1 MKKILFF
8 LFVLLPMMASA
19 YSGDVNIDGI
29 TYYVIT
35 ESNWASVK
43 GLEDKTLKTVTI
55 PATITVGTEVC
66 KVREIGEH
74 AFYSTDIECVNIG
87 SNVTTIGAEAFRNSQ
102 LTSITLSDQHQKI
115 GDYAFA
121 NTKLTT
127 ITLPANIRELGKA
140 ICMDC
145 KNLQSVTLY
154 CAVGSEHF
162 VGCSCL
168 KSVTFHIYSVT
179 FTDNNTVEEVILGS
193 EVNSI
198 NFMNLTNLKGIR
210 IPDNVTTI
218 QSCCFSGTAVR
229 SVYIPKTVKKINAGA
244 FWHCPLLQELYLPS
258 NKVLYTITKFTGE
271 WAVIKDCPNLTD
283 VYMYLDEWE
292 GDDRDG
298 RKIIDLPDRK
308 AYLRV
313 HPNQL
318 NNYMW
323 STVWNKH
330 FKKVIS
336 MTEDELAT
344 DITPATYS
352 ESIQSSDYYTLSG
365 QRITNPKR
373 GIYIQGGRKVVV
385 K

>member
-1 MKKILFF
+1 
-8 LFVLLPMMASA
+8 
-19 YSGDVNIDGI
+19 
-29 TYYVIT
+29 
-35 ESNWASVK
+35 
-43 GLEDKTLKTVTI
+43 
-55 PATITVGTEVC
+55 
-66 KVREIGEH
+66 
-74 AFYSTDIECVNIG
+74 
-87 SNVTTIGAEAFRNSQ
+87 
-102 LTSITLSDQHQKI
+102 
-115 GDYAFA
+115 
-121 NTKLTT
+121 
-127 ITLPANIRELGKA
+127 
-140 ICMDC
+140 
-145 KNLQSVTLY
+145 
-154 CAVGSEHF
+154 
-162 VGCSCL
+162 
-168 KSVTFHIYSVT
+168 
-179 FTDNNTVEEVILGS
+179 
-193 EVNSI
+193 
-198 NFMNLTNLKGIR
+198 
-210 IPDNVTTI
+210 
-218 QSCCFSGTAVR
+218 
-229 SVYIPKTVKKINAGA
+229 
-244 FWHCPLLQELYLPS
+244 
-258 NKVLYTITKFTGE
+258 
-271 WAVIKDCPNLTD
+271 
-283 VYMYLDEWE
+283 MYLDEWE